1 MIRSMNYSCMTDILN
16 KLNNFLKWVAVL
28 IILVSIV
35 TPFAYQMTQV
45 FAQDYAVEMHIQYKD
60 GTKQSIFKT
69 EEALLNEPLP
79 EIQPAEEMPEIETE
93 FSIEQ
98 IQEIDEAGGVTYDRY
113 HVANVDETKLK
124 ELGYTSGEI
133 ADIAKMV
140 EFYNSF
146 KVLSVKVIDLK
157 SQREAKKVSFGVNV
171 SAACQYEYNVTFHTL
186 HSEVYM
192 NQCLIGDIKKGVA
205 IGDFVA
211 TAVAVKFPIAIPV
224 AIGLAGAVLYAEIL
238 DATSGQC
245 GDEGANLN
253 ITHYFPNPL
262 IPAPLSWVSSVC

>member
-1 MIRSMNYSCMTDILN
+1 MIELVKHIKNLLKITTCIL
-16 KLNNFLKWVAVL
+16 A
-28 IILVSIV
+28 LVSIV

-45 FAQDYAVEMHIQYKD
+45 FAQEYDVEMHIEYKD
-60 GTKQSIFKT
+60 GTKQSIFRTK
-69 EEALLNEPLP
+69 EALLSEPLP
-79 EIQPAEEMPEIETE
+79 ELEPKVEMPEVKTE
-93 FSIEQ
+93 FKPEQ

-113 HVANVDETKLK
+113 YVASVDETKLK
-124 ELGYTSGEI
+124 ELGYTSQEI

-140 EFYNSF
+140 DYYNNF

-157 SQREAKKVSFGVNV
+157 AQREDKKVSFGVSV

-192 NQCLIGDIKKGVA
+192 NQCLIGDMKKGVA
-205 IGDFVA
+205 TGDFVA
-211 TAVAVKFPIAIPV
+211 TVVALKFPVAIPV

-253 ITHYFPNPL
+253 ITHYFPNPV

>member
-1 MIRSMNYSCMTDILN
+1 MSYRCMTDIFK
-16 KLNNFLKWVAVL
+16 KLNNFLKITTL
-28 IILVSIV
+28 LLILVSLV
-35 TPFAYQMTQV
+35 TPFAYQMTEV
-45 FAQDYAVEMHIQYKD
+45 FAQDYAVQMEVKYKD
-60 GTKQSIFKT
+60 GSRQSIFKT

-113 HVANVDETKLK
+113 YVASVDETKLK
-124 ELGYTSGEI
+124 ELDYTSQEI

-140 EFYNSF
+140 DWYNSF
-146 KVLSVKVIDLK
+146 KVLSVKITDLK
-157 SQREAKKVSFGVNV
+157 SQREAKKVSFGVSV

-192 NQCLIGDIKKGVA
+192 NQCLIGDMKKGVA
-205 IGDFVA
+205 TGDFVA
-211 TAVAVKFPIAIPV
+211 TVVAFKFPIAIPV

-262 IPAPLSWVSSVC
+262 IPAPVSWVSSVC